1 MYNFEFRNPV
11 KILFG
16 KESISKLS
24 GEIPAD
30 ANILIIYGGGS
41 IKRTGVYDQVMAALK
56 GYTVAEFS
64 GIEANPHYETCMK
77 AVDVVKEKNIDF
89 LLAVGGGSVLDATKF
104 IATAALYEN
113 GDPWDILAAGVPVEK
128 ALPLGAILTLPATGS
143 EMNGNSVITRAE
155 RKEKKAFGSPLV
167 MPLFSVLDPECV
179 FTLPDRQVANGIVDA
194 FIHVMEQYLTFKV
207 NSPLQDRL
215 AESILATLIEEGP
228 KVLADRKNYEAA
240 ANFMWCATMA
250 LNGMIAVGVPQDW
263 STHAI
268 GHELTAFHGIDHGR
282 TLAIVLPGVMHIKRD
297 NKKDKI
303 LQYGERIWGI
313 TSGNEDERIDAT
325 IARTVEFF
333 ESLGVPCRL
342 PDYDVPESSITKIVD
357 RFKQSEAKIGEKQDM
372 DYVEIE
378 KILRGQTIM
387 MNFD

>member
-1 MYNFEFRNPV
+1 MYNFEFKNPV

-30 ANILIIYGGGS
+30 ANILMIYGGGS

-56 GYTVAEFS
+56 GCTVAEFS

-128 ALPLGAILTLPATGS
+128 ALPLGAVLTLPATGS

-155 RKEKKAFGSPLV
+155 RQEKKAFGSPLV

-179 FTLPDRQVANGIVDA
+179 FTLPDRQVANGVVDA
-194 FIHVMEQYLTFKV
+194 FVHVMEQYLTFKV

-215 AESILATLIEEGP
+215 AESILTTLVEEGP
-228 KVLADRKNYEAA
+228 KVLADRKNYDAA

-263 STHAI
+263 STHVI

-313 TSGNEDERIDAT
+313 TAGNEDERIDAI

-342 PDYDVPESSITKIVD
+342 PDYDVPESSIDKIVE

-378 KILRGQTIM
+378 KILR
-387 MNFD
+387 DRL